1 MLEMMNELI
10 QTHATASWAV
20 PVVFLL
26 AALDGI
32 VPPLP
37 AESVVIALAAVSA
50 VTEGPH
56 PLWLGAGAAAGAFAG
71 DNLAYLLGR
80 RFGLRRLQRS
90 RHARLRGAMQ
100 RAGHALDR
108 RGAVIILVARYVPV
122 GRVAVNLTAG
132 ASGYPQRRFLGLTAV
147 AALSWSGYSVA
158 IGLLA
163 GHWLEDNAILGAIA
177 GIAFA
182 VALGGLVDHLV
193 RRVTAGPPLS
203 VAAQADARA
212 GELAMAGR
220 HS

>member
-1 MLEMMNELI
+1 
-10 QTHATASWAV
+10 
-20 PVVFLL
+20 
-26 AALDGI
+26 
-32 VPPLP
+32 
-37 AESVVIALAAVSA
+37 
-50 VTEGPH
+50 
-56 PLWLGAGAAAGAFAG
+56 
-71 DNLAYLLGR
+71 
-80 RFGLRRLQRS
+80 
-90 RHARLRGAMQ
+90 MQ

-108 RGAVIILVARYVPV
+108 RGAVIILVARYVPI

-132 ASGYPQRRFLGLTAV
+132 ASGYPQRRFLGLTAL

-193 RRVTAGPPLS
+193 RRVTAGPSLS
-203 VAAQADARA
+203 DAAQADARA